1 MLCIVLN
8 LVSVISDSSGS
19 VMLRLTN
26 SAQTLM
32 LETSQGDD
40 LHQMLTE
47 LKRTKQSTFPAYA
60 KGMFTA
66 AEAK

>member
-1 MLCIVLN
+1 
-8 LVSVISDSSGS
+8 
-19 VMLRLTN
+19 MLRLTN

-47 LKRTKQSTFPAYA
+47 LKHTKQSTFPAYA

>member
-1 MLCIVLN
+1 
-8 LVSVISDSSGS
+8 
-19 VMLRLTN
+19 
-26 SAQTLM
+26 M

-66 AEAK
+66 AEAKWTKHWTYIHCSVHFSLAKIISC